1 MIDTHTHI
9 NSYLLDDVEKEIDL
23 INNSAYLSAVIN
35 IGLDINTSKECI
47 KISSNN
53 DSFYSS
59 IGIHPSYIKDQDPS
73 VLYNL
78 ITDKVIAIG
87 EVGLEATSPNL
98 EEQIKYLITQIKI
111 ANDLHLPVIIHANKT
126 NHLIIYIFKTIIKPL
141 YGCVFHCFEPDLE
154 VLNYLMEN
162 NYYISF
168 AGRITYP
175 TAKKSIEVLKQV
187 RNDLY
192 LIETD
197 SPYITPHPFRNE
209 INHSTN
215 INLIVKRISELKG
228 INEEEVI
235 KETTSNT
242 KRLFKI

>member
-78 ITDKVIAIG
+78 ITDKVIAIIG
-87 EVGLEATSPNL
+87 S
-98 EEQIKYLITQIKI
+98 
-111 ANDLHLPVIIHANKT
+111 
-126 NHLIIYIFKTIIKPL
+126 
-141 YGCVFHCFEPDLE
+141 
-154 VLNYLMEN
+154 
-162 NYYISF
+162 
-168 AGRITYP
+168 
-175 TAKKSIEVLKQV
+175 
-187 RNDLY
+187 
-192 LIETD
+192 
-197 SPYITPHPFRNE
+197 
-209 INHSTN
+209 
-215 INLIVKRISELKG
+215 
-228 INEEEVI
+228 
-235 KETTSNT
+235 
-242 KRLFKI
+242 